1 MESFVEEITEPVSP
15 TGQYLNSSAL
25 CIYILGVLE
34 FEIPLQDSQT
44 MSLLHDVFLPINTRF
59 SSIMI
64 KDQNGEKKWKKVEV
78 KLEEHINIPTFPT
91 TKSSNSNYD
100 EYFDE
105 YMSKIAMEHLPQHK
119 PLWEIHII
127 KYPTSN
133 ASSTLIFKLHHAL
146 GDGYSLMGALL
157 SCLQRADNPSLPL
170 TLPNSTQVP
179 KLSSIFNTK
188 TIFKTLPSTLSLAF
202 QTISDFGWS
211 VLKSSWVEDDET
223 PIKSWSCDEDINFRH
238 VAISSLSFSLDHM
251 KEVKSILGVSLNDVI
266 TGLIFYGLRLYMQEI
281 NLKSSKAES
290 TALVLLNARN
300 IKGYKSIKEMV
311 DNTNNNGASWGNR
324 FAFLHVPIPKLSETR
339 FSNPIEFIFE
349 AHKEIKRKK
358 NSLATPLTGMLLNM
372 VKKIRGP
379 EAAARYLHSTLRN
392 SSTTMSNIIGPV
404 EQMALAN
411 HPVKGLYF
419 MVVGPPQSLTITIMS
434 YMGKLKIAF
443 GMEKG
448 FIDKQKI
455 KSCMENSFEM
465 IIVAARNISAKSQTK
480 I

>member
-1 MESFVEEITEPVSP
+1 
-15 TGQYLNSSAL
+15 
-25 CIYILGVLE
+25 
-34 FEIPLQDSQT
+34 
-44 MSLLHDVFLPINTRF
+44 
-59 SSIMI
+59 
-64 KDQNGEKKWKKVEV
+64 
-78 KLEEHINIPTFPT
+78 
-91 TKSSNSNYD
+91 
-100 EYFDE
+100 
-105 YMSKIAMEHLPQHK
+105 MSKIALEHLPQHR

-157 SCLQRADNPSLPL
+157 SCLQRVDNPSLPL
-170 TLPNSTQVP
+170 TIPNSSQVMP
-179 KLSSIFNTK
+179 QLSSIFNAK
-188 TIFKTLPSTLSLAF
+188 TIFKTLPSIFSLAF

-211 VLKSSWVEDDET
+211 VLKSSLVEDDET
-223 PIKSWSCDEDINFRH
+223 PIRSCEEDINFRH
-238 VAISSLSFSLDHM
+238 VDISSISFSLDHM

-266 TGLIFYGLRLYMQEI
+266 AGLIFFGLRLYMQEI

-324 FAFLHVPIPKLSETR
+324 FAFLHIPIPKLSETR
-339 FSNPIEFIFE
+339 FSNPLEFIFE
-349 AHKEIKRKK
+349 AHKEITRKK

-372 VKKIRGP
+372 VKKLRGP

-392 SSTTMSNIIGPV
+392 SSTTISNIIGPI

-419 MVVGPPQSLTITIMS
+419 MVVGPPESLTITIMS
-434 YMGKLKIAF
+434 YMGKLRIAF

-448 FIDKQKI
+448 FINKEKM

-465 IIVAARNISAKSQTK
+465 IIVAARKISAKTQIK